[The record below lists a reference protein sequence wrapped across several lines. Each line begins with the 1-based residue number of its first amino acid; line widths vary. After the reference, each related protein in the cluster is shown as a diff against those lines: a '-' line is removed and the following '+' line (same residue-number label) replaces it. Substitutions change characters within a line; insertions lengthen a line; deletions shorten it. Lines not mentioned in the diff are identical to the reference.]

1 MSSNKSKAQLGKGI
15 RALLSNIDEEAALS
29 KKRNKAKENKK
40 TPNLRGSVFE
50 IPLINIEVNPFQPRV
65 EFNQEALK
73 ELSESIAVHGVVQP
87 ITVRALSEDKFQL
100 IAGERR
106 LRASK
111 LAGKET
117 IPAYVRTANDQEALE
132 IALIE
137 NIQRED
143 LNAIEVGITYQR
155 LIDECSLT
163 HDEMAKRL
171 GKSRPVISNY
181 LRLLKLPPTIQTA
194 LKARKISMA
203 HARCLASVNDPFAQL
218 SIFNKITT
226 QKLSV
231 RQTEELIKDF
241 KPEKEKKATT
251 KSKAKLNPIQQKI
264 QDNLASNLSSRVKL
278 KQSKKGNGEIVI
290 YFHSEEDLERIAEL
304 LG

>member
-1 MSSNKSKAQLGKGI
+1 MSKSKLELGKGI
-15 RALLSNIDEEAALS
+15 RALLNNIDEEAAAAS
-29 KKRNKAKENKK
+29 KKTKKAGANTSK
-40 TPNLRGSVFE
+40 LRGSVFE
-50 IPLINIEVNPFQPRV
+50 IPLNDIEVNPFQPRV
-65 EFNQEALK
+65 EFNEDALR
-73 ELSESIAVHGVVQP
+73 ELSESIAIHGVVQP
-87 ITVRALSEDKFQL
+87 VTVRALSENKFQL

-111 LAGKET
+111 LAGKES

-155 LIDECSLT
+155 LLDECSLT

-171 GKSRPVISNY
+171 GKSRSVITNY

-194 LKARKISMA
+194 LKQHKLSMG
-203 HARCLASVNDPFAQL
+203 HARCLAGVDDAFAQL
-218 SIFNKITT
+218 DVFNKIVT

-231 RQTEELIKDF
+231 RQTEELIKTY
-241 KPEKEKKATT
+241 KPTKGIKSAVKENK
-251 KSKAKLNPIQQKI
+251 KLNYDQQKM
-264 QDNLASNLSSRVKL
+264 QDHLESTLSSRVKL
-278 KQSKKGNGEIVI
+278 KPGKKGSGEIVI
-290 YFHSEEDLERIAEL
+290 YFHSNEDLERITDL
-304 LG
+304 LS